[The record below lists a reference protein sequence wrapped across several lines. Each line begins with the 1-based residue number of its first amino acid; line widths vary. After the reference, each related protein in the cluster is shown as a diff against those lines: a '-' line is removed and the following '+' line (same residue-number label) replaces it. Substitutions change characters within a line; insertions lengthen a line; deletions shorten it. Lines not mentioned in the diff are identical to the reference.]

1 MLELICLTHKVV
13 YIPVGF
19 DNANGWGFE
28 FRCVGSEWARAYFL
42 LIVGMK
48 LSVCRSHTAL
58 GSLNISILLTPS
70 LFLPFLFFRL
80 CFLHLTLSLV
90 MAYAL
95 CEYSGERFVG
105 HGYNLRVTLSLSLDP
120 SPFLTFPLSRLC
132 GLYRTLSRVMAC
144 ALCE

>member
-1 MLELICLTHKVV
+1 M
-13 YIPVGF
+13 
-19 DNANGWGFE
+19 
-28 FRCVGSEWARAYFL
+28 GSEWARAYFL

-48 LSVCRSHTAL
+48 LSVCRSNTVRLTIA
-58 GSLNISILLTPS
+58 ILLTPS

-80 CFLHLTLSLV
+80 CFLHLTLSRG

-95 CEYSGERFVG
+95 CDYSDERFVG

-132 GLYRTLSRVMAC
+132 GIYRTLSRVMAC